1 MEKIRLA
8 LVGCGGMGTRHLY
21 GLSELAQTPFNN
33 IELAALCDIKQE
45 NLDMA
50 AAEAE
55 KLLGTRP
62 HTYTDLAE
70 MARQESDLAAV
81 DVVTDPSV
89 HHGIVCQAL
98 DLGLHVMV
106 EKPMAIT
113 VGTCRMM
120 LDAARRNGRL
130 LSVAENYRRDPSARL
145 VRHLLDSGAIGTPY
159 MALFHSISGGNRIMI
174 TPWRHLKDK
183 GGPLLDMG
191 VHFTDLVRYQLGDI
205 AEVYGDVRLVE
216 PVRRKAD
223 AIGDQYAFYQQ
234 RHKAMDAQVPATA
247 EDSSL
252 AVFRMASGV
261 TVSWVVTIGGHGH
274 GGTQQIL
281 GEKGSIEGYGSRGSS
296 TRLRRS
302 GEEPIEY
309 DQLIR
314 DTSGFELEPLAAHFF
329 PNITTVGDGA
339 VDWKLIALEQYELAE
354 AILNGRALEVDGT
367 QGLKDVAAVYAMFEA
382 ARVGRSV
389 TMEEVESGAVYA
401 YQREIDE
408 ALGLPSIF

>member
-1 MEKIRLA
+1 MEKIKMA

-33 IELAALCDIKQE
+33 IELTALCDIKQE
-45 NLDMA
+45 NLDLA

-55 KLLGTRP
+55 KLLGRRP
-62 HTYTDLAE
+62 RTYTDLAD
-70 MARQESDLAAV
+70 MAEQEKDLDAV

-98 DLGLHVMV
+98 ELGLHVLV

-120 LDAARRNGRL
+120 LEAAERHGRL

-159 MALFHSISGGNRIMI
+159 MALFHSISGGDRIMI

-191 VHFTDLVRYQLGDI
+191 VHFTDLIRYQLGDI

-216 PVRRKAD
+216 PIRRKPKE
-223 AIGDQYAFYQQ
+223 IGDKYTFYQQ
-234 RHKAMDAQVPATA
+234 RHKAMDIEVPATA

-252 AVFRMASGV
+252 AMWRMTSGV
-261 TVSWVVTIGGHGH
+261 TVSWAVTIGGHGH

-281 GEKGSIEGYGSRGSS
+281 GDAGSIEGYGSRGSS

-302 GEEPIEY
+302 KADPIEY
-309 DQLIR
+309 DQLIQET
-314 DTSGFELEPLAAHFF
+314 DGFELEPLAAHFF
-329 PNITTVGDGA
+329 PNINTQGDSS

-354 AILNGRALEVDGT
+354 AILNGRKLEVDASE
-367 QGLKDVAAVYAMFEA
+367 GLKDVAAVYAMFES
-382 ARVGRSV
+382 ARLGRSV
-389 TMEEVESGAVYA
+389 RMDEVESGAVYE

-408 ALGLPSIF
+408 ALGVV